1 MSQPSGGVK
10 KRHLYGQYLTME
22 TNWKHLPKV
31 PHNRQERRNRAPGAS
46 ESKSQ
51 VLNCSTMSMIH
62 ITVACLCCDMTP
74 RGHPGA
80 RVEAVAKP
88 SKQLTIVYPDQI
100 KSCKYTIYIYISA
113 YQLAGVACIRVW
125 VKTWRKKKKDIG
137 KRKATGQTGRVTNM

>member
-1 MSQPSGGVK
+1 
-10 KRHLYGQYLTME
+10 ME

-100 KSCKYTIYIYISA
+100 KSCKYTIYIYISLSA
-113 YQLAGVACIRVW
+113 SRGGMHQGLGQNME
-125 VKTWRKKKKDIG
+125 KKKERHWQKKSNRPNRTSDQYVKHFEK
-137 KRKATGQTGRVTNM
+137 KRSA